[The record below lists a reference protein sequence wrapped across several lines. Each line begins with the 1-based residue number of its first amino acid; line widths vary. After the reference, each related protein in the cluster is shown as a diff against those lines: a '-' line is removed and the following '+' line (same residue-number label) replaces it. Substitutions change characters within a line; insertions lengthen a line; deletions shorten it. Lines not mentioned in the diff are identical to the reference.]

1 MSKIEKKKMRKPR
14 LPIEA
19 LLRLK
24 GSHAHKAEKGYSRV
38 VEKKKLKETLKNY
51 GGIDAKGN

>member
-1 MSKIEKKKMRKPR
+1 MSKIEKKKIRKPR

-24 GSHAHKAEKGYSRV
+24 GSHAHKTEKRYSRMT
-38 VEKKKLKETLKNY
+38 EKKKLKETLKNY
-51 GGIDAKGN
+51 RGINAKGN